1 MKYDAVVVASGRGT
15 RMRLNFNKVFLTIGN
30 KTILERACLP
40 FLEDKDCQRVVV
52 VTQKENFELVVKHEK
67 ILLAEGGAERK
78 DSVCS
83 GLALCKSRYVL
94 IHDGA
99 RPFLESEDLEKLKNE
114 LKTCDAA
121 ILARRSTETV
131 KRVVNGVITGTLD
144 REQLMFAQTPQ
155 GFRRKLLK
163 EAYAS
168 LGERQNY
175 TDDASVM
182 EAYGQEVRVVPG
194 SPRNRKITYIEDLP

>member
-1 MKYDAVVVASGRGT
+1 MKYDAVVVASGKGT

-131 KRVVNGVITGTLD
+131 KRVVNGVITETLD

>member
-1 MKYDAVVVASGRGT
+1 MKYDAVVVASGKGT

-131 KRVVNGVITGTLD
+131 KRVVNGVITETLD

-168 LGERQNY
+168 LGDRQNY

>member
-1 MKYDAVVVASGRGT
+1 MKYDAVVVASGKGT

-40 FLEDKDCQRVVV
+40 FLEDKDCQLVVV

-78 DSVCS
+78 DSVCN
-83 GLALCKSRYVL
+83 GLALCRSRYVL

-168 LGERQNY
+168 LGDRQNY

>member
-1 MKYDAVVVASGRGT
+1 MKYDAVVVASGKGT

-52 VTQKENFELVVKHEK
+52 VTQKENFELVVKNEK

-83 GLALCKSRYVL
+83 GLALCRSRYVL

-99 RPFLESEDLEKLKNE
+99 RPFLDSEDLEKLKNE

-182 EAYGQEVRVVPG
+182 EAYGQEVRVVTG

>member
-1 MKYDAVVVASGRGT
+1 MKYDAIVVASGQGK

-40 FLEDKDCQRVVV
+40 FLEDKDCKQVVV
-52 VTQKENFELVVKHEK
+52 VTQKENFDLVVKHEK
-67 ILLAEGGAERK
+67 IVLTEGGAERK
-78 DSVCS
+78 DSVCN
-83 GLALCKSRYVL
+83 GLDLCKSRYVL

-99 RPFLESEDLEKLKNE
+99 RPFLENEDLENLKKELKN
-114 LKTCDAA
+114 CDAA

-131 KRVVNGVITGTLD
+131 KQVVNGVITETLD
-144 REQLMFAQTPQ
+144 RNELMFAQTPQ

-163 EAYAS
+163 EAYEA
-168 LGERQNY
+168 LGDQQNY
-175 TDDASVM
+175 TDDASVL
-182 EAYGQEVRVVPG
+182 EAYGQEVRIVIG

>member
-1 MKYDAVVVASGRGT
+1 MKYDAVVVASGKGT

>member
-1 MKYDAVVVASGRGT
+1 MKYDAVVVASGKGT

-52 VTQKENFELVVKHEK
+52 VTQKENFELVVKNEK

-83 GLALCKSRYVL
+83 GLALCRSRYVL

-131 KRVVNGVITGTLD
+131 KRVVNGVITETLD

>member
-1 MKYDAVVVASGRGT
+1 MKYDAVVVASGKGT

-131 KRVVNGVITGTLD
+131 KRVVNGVITETLD

-175 TDDASVM
+175 TDEASVM